1 MARRTC
7 KLFFL
12 GLTLLA
18 LVLSGCGGN
27 GNGGGMT
34 DTGDGDDMMT
44 MEPCP
49 SGQARGTDGQCAP
62 TGPTAEEI
70 AAMEAE
76 VKGLTVAIADPDGD
90 GQPTDGL
97 HVGGDKRPGG
107 RNADGNLFTFDAA
120 QGGVLKFDSSVSA
133 TDNNLDELGKPD
145 EAITDNMEFGKS
157 TQAAA
162 SLTGFEARVY
172 ERTMTATNDDKTTD
186 VLRVYVDSKDAG
198 DVNYFTYFADANN
211 DPTAPRPTIVSGL
224 MDGSAD
230 GKYTPTL
237 TGTALRD
244 EGALTFSSGT
254 TITEKDAALFDAA
267 PFSFTKGD
275 SGETKTYASQPTE
288 RTFAGSFAGV
298 DGMFV
303 CAGGADCT
311 TVGNK
316 DGQLTTLTGTWSF
329 RPTKA
334 GAEGKVEG
342 VKLDNDYL
350 AYGYWLQTVEKADGS
365 MTYGVNPFA
374 TGSMPFGGTDG
385 EESAAVAA
393 LRGTAKYTGQATG
406 MYAVKSFESGAGVPE
421 AAGQFTADASLTAN
435 FGGNDVA
442 VNDQYSISGTVNNFR
457 DSAGEYISGGG
468 WSVDLLKTDLGERDS
483 STRVVGTHTNDFG
496 GMTTGGGS
504 WNGMFYGPAADSGA
518 DAKVKGETHPT
529 GVAGEF
535 NAHLGNGHVIG
546 AFGATKK

>member
-1 MARRTC
+1 MDMR
-7 KLFFL
+7 KWFFL
-12 GLTLLA
+12 SVIFLA
-18 LVLSGCGGN
+18 LVVGGCGGN

-90 GQPTDGL
+90 GQPTGGL
-97 HVGGDKRPGG
+97 EVGADKRPGG
-107 RNADGNLFTFDAA
+107 SFALDADD
-120 QGGVLKFDSSVSA
+120 GGVLKFDSDA
-133 TDNNLDELGKPD
+133 TNDGPLDELGKDDPT
-145 EAITDNMEFGKS
+145 ATIADNMEFGKS

-172 ERTMTATNDDKTTD
+172 ERTMTATNEDKTTD

-198 DVNYFTYFADANN
+198 DVNYFTYFANTNSGGTA
-211 DPTAPRPTIVSGL
+211 DPTAPRPMVVTAIT
-224 MDGSAD
+224 DAGSD
-230 GKYTPTL
+230 GKYNAGATPL
-237 TGTALRD
+237 TGDALKS
-244 EGALTFSSGT
+244 EGALTFATGDVSKS
-254 TITEKDAALFDAA
+254 DAGLFDAV
-267 PFSFTKGD
+267 PFRFTKSD
-275 SGETKTYASQPTE
+275 NTETKTYAPQATE
-288 RTFAGSFAGV
+288 RTFTGSFAGV
-298 DGMFV
+298 DGTYV
-303 CAGGADCT
+303 CAASQECT
-311 TVGNK
+311 TTSDK
-316 DGQLTTLTGTWSF
+316 DGLLSNLSANWMF

-468 WSVDLLKTDLGERDS
+468 WSVDLLKTDLGERDP

-518 DAKVKGETHPT
+518 DDKVKGETHPT